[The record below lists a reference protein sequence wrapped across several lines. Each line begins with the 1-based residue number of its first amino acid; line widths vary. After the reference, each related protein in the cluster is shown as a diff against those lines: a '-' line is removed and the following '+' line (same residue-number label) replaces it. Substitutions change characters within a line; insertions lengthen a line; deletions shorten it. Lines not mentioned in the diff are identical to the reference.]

1 MKSMKWL
8 CDEGTGEWN
17 EHTGIFLGT
26 VSERSTREGDLLLY
40 TAPGGS
46 ASRLQSGRQSSW
58 RTGRSNCL
66 MRRMCTSACILW
78 IMRQGREAGRGR
90 KRSQEWP
97 FCTESTTSG
106 ATGIRKR
113 SFPKRR
119 RKFWISCTRWRAAEH
134 HRHQRQRRTH
144 LLAVGRLCACD
155 GRQPG

>member
-1 MKSMKWL
+1 M
-8 CDEGTGEWN
+8 
-17 EHTGIFLGT
+17 
-26 VSERSTREGDLLLY
+26 
-40 TAPGGS
+40 
-46 ASRLQSGRQSSW
+46 QSGRQSSW

-119 RKFWISCTRWRAAEH
+119 RKFWISCTRWSSRRASSSPAA
-134 HRHQRQRRTH
+134 TACTSTGCWKTMY
-144 LLAVGRLCACD
+144 LLRKTTGIKSGASCVGMKHTSTGWLRSTAGSLIRFQIWREFYAFPE
-155 GRQPG
+155 R